1 MKTKTKSKVK
11 IVFILVLVVAAAV
24 YALINFGI
32 TETYTAPE
40 AAPVVEEVAAPVDSV
55 LEAQKQLDE
64 AKYLLNT
71 EEAKILSEIDEKEA
85 RLEEIRAV
93 RLSFSQ
99 APGQL
104 Q

>member
-1 MKTKTKSKVK
+1 
-11 IVFILVLVVAAAV
+11 
-24 YALINFGI
+24 
-32 TETYTAPE
+32 
-40 AAPVVEEVAAPVDSV
+40 VEEVAAPVDSV

>member
-1 MKTKTKSKVK
+1 MKKLIKKLK
-11 IVFILVLVVAAAV
+11 IVLIILAVAAAAV
-24 YALINFGI
+24 FALINIGS
-32 TETYTAPE
+32 TETYVAPE

-64 AKYLLNT
+64 AKFLLDT
-71 EEAKILSEIDEKEA
+71 EEAKILSEIAAKES
-85 RLEEIRAV
+85 RLEEIRKV